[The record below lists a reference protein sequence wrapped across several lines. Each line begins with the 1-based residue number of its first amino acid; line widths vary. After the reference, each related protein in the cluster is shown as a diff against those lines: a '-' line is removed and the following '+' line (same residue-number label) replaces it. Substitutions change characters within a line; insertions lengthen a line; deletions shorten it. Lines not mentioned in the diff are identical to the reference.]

1 MATRIQF
8 FKTPRPG
15 ALSAKPA
22 LASPRR
28 AMAQRGVTLIELMVG
43 IAIGLLV
50 VAVSMAAL
58 MVSRGVSG
66 TVSDASGLQQ
76 QAAYALRVIGLQLR
90 QSGSLYLNLNPTSA
104 IAANSSAAPVAFETK
119 AESVNKG
126 NTFDPVTNA
135 ILGTASPTT
144 LAVGYRRYKEPVYSS
159 ADEQSLA
166 RNCLGGPAN
175 ASTDQRVESVFQLS
189 GSQLQCQ
196 GNGSPPQT
204 LAQNVASFQVRY
216 SLQDNT
222 TLGKPKIQYVTA
234 TNVDNWG
241 KVQAVE
247 VCLEIYGNEPVDMPA
262 GSTYVNCNGAAVDMT
277 TLATPRTRRMHL
289 TFRSVYQLRSQGLV
303 GTVL

>member
-1 MATRIQF
+1 
-8 FKTPRPG
+8 
-15 ALSAKPA
+15 
-22 LASPRR
+22 
-28 AMAQRGVTLIELMVG
+28 
-43 IAIGLLV
+43 
-50 VAVSMAAL
+50 
-58 MVSRGVSG
+58 
-66 TVSDASGLQQ
+66 
-76 QAAYALRVIGLQLR
+76 
-90 QSGSLYLNLNPTSA
+90 
-104 IAANSSAAPVAFETK
+104 
-119 AESVNKG
+119 
-126 NTFDPVTNA
+126 
-135 ILGTASPTT
+135 
-144 LAVGYRRYKEPVYSS
+144 
-159 ADEQSLA
+159 
-166 RNCLGGPAN
+166 
-175 ASTDQRVESVFQLS
+175 VFQLS

-277 TLATPRTRRMHL
+277 TLAAPRTRRMHL